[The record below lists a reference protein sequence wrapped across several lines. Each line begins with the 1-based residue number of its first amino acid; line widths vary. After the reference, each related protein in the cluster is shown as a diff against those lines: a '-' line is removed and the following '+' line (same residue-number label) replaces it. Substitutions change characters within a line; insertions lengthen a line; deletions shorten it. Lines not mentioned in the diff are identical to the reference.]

1 MTIILRTA
9 SEFHWLKESSP
20 QAQISLEHGS
30 YNFRQ
35 TNFKDFSRTKIYLIN
50 RHSLT
55 PFDHPV
61 GKISHGVIY
70 NYSYF
75 FGLR

>member
-20 QAQISLEHGS
+20 QAQIRLEHGS

-35 TNFKDFSRTKIYLIN
+35 TNFKDFSRPNKEIKYFSRTKTEFKDFS
-50 RHSLT
+50 R
-55 PFDHPV
+55 
-61 GKISHGVIY
+61 
-70 NYSYF
+70 
-75 FGLR
+75 